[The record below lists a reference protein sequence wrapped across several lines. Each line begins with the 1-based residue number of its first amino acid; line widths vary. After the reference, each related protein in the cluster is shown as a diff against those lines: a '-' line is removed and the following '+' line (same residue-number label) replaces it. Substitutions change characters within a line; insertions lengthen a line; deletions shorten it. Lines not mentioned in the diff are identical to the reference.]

1 MSLLDQLKNLEADVV
16 KRLRELEPAVREY
29 TELEKVA
36 QRLGIERSPDR
47 AAQAATRGSRPST
60 GRGRRGSGQ
69 GTGTSAKKSPARRS
83 KRADDIFELVQAN
96 PGITVAQLGKRLRV
110 DPTGLYVPVRR
121 LQQEGRIEKDGP
133 NLQPVQR

>member
-1 MSLLDQLKNLEADVV
+1 MSLLDQLKNLEADVA

-29 TELEKVA
+29 SELEKVA
-36 QRLGIERSPDR
+36 QRLGIERNADR
-47 AAQAATRGSRPST
+47 AAQGAARRSGSSA
-60 GRGRRGSGQ
+60 GRDRRRSGQ
-69 GTGTSAKKSPARRS
+69 RSGASAKKSPGRRS
-83 KRADDIFELVQAN
+83 KRADDIYELVQAN

-110 DPTGLYVPVRR
+110 DPTGLYAPVRR